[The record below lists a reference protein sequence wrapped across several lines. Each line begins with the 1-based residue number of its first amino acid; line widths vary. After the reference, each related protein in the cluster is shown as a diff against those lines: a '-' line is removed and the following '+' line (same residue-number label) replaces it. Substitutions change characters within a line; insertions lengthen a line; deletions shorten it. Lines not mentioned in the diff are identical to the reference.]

1 MNHVNPI
8 NGPIGEQRSE
18 SRSEPMKAITNKEQ
32 PCTSNPERS
41 G

>member
-18 SRSEPMKAITNKEQ
+18 PMRAITNKEQ